1 MEVQG
6 RTILV
11 LGGGGMVGKA
21 ICRRLLRDKPAHII
35 IASID
40 QAGAERAAALI
51 RAEAPPETGVSAC
64 WGNIFV
70 RWQYKDWTWPEILA
84 DAEARRLALAD
95 LLDPL
100 VGERKRELLEQS
112 TLYRFARQYQPD
124 AIVDCINT
132 ATAFAYQN
140 IYASARELQAAAAAG
155 DPASFGEAVERHL
168 AKLYTPHVVRHIQ
181 ILQEVLAADPEN
193 GWPGVKVYLKVGTSG
208 TGGMGLN
215 IPYTHGEEKPS
226 SVLLSKAAVAGA
238 HSLLLFLLARTS
250 TEMAAIKEIKPT
262 AAIGW
267 AEIGY
272 GPIRRGGKAIPLYD
286 CPPEQAYPL
295 ADDPAASLRATL
307 APIGPFGVA
316 VEGRVLEN
324 VFIDTGENGLFALG
338 EFSTITSLNQMEFV
352 TPEEIARYASLEIKG
367 GNTGF
372 DVISAI
378 DQSVLG
384 PTYRAGI
391 LREGALARM
400 RQLEEDHG
408 VRSVAFEV
416 LGPPR
421 LSKLL
426 FEAYLLQR
434 ISSDRISR
442 LLRMSPETL
451 ARACFDEIAN
461 DAGLRVQIIS
471 IGIPILAPDGARL
484 LRGPQC
490 KAQAAEDGWVDLRPQ
505 NMAHWQERL
514 RIIQAMTRAEL
525 EADAGQ
531 YSSRFY
537 RVFVDPATGDVT
549 DALVIGDLAGWIFTY
564 EEKGAR
570 MKA

>member
-21 ICRRLLRDKPAHII
+21 ICRRLMRDKPAHIV

-51 RAEAPPETGVSAC
+51 QREAPPGTQVSAC

-70 RWQYKDWTWPEILA
+70 RWAYKDWTWPDILA
-84 DAEARRLALAD
+84 DAEARRIVLAD

-100 VGERKRELLEQS
+100 AGEHRREVLEHS
-112 TLYRFARQYQPD
+112 TLHRFARQFQPD

-140 IYASARELQAAAAAG
+140 IYASARELLATAAQS
-155 DPASFGEAVERHL
+155 DPTGYAEAVERHL
-168 AKLYTPHVVRHIQ
+168 IKLYIPHVVRHIQ
-181 ILQEVLAADPEN
+181 ILQEVLAPDSERD
-193 GWPGVKVYLKVGTSG
+193 WPGVKVYLKVGTSG

-250 TEMAAIKEIKPT
+250 PDIATIKEIKPT

-272 GPIRRGGKAIPLYD
+272 GPIRRGGQAIPLYD
-286 CPPEQAYPL
+286 CPPDQAYPL
-295 ADDPAASLRATL
+295 ADAL
-307 APIGPFGVA
+307 APTGAFGA
-316 VEGRVLEN
+316 RLEGQVLEN

-338 EFSTITSLNQMEFV
+338 EFSSITSLNQMEFV

-391 LREGALARM
+391 LREGALERM
-400 RQLEEDHG
+400 RKLEDDHG
-408 VRSVAFEV
+408 VRSVAFEL
-416 LGPPR
+416 LGPPK

-434 ISSDRISR
+434 VSSDRVSR
-442 LLRMSPETL
+442 ILRMSADTL
-451 ARACFDEIAN
+451 ARACFDEIAG
-461 DAGLRVQIIS
+461 DGDLRAQIIS
-471 IGIPILAPDGARL
+471 IGIPILAPDGNRL

-490 KAQAAEDGWVDLRPQ
+490 KAQAPDDGWVDLRPQ

-514 RIIQAMTRAEL
+514 RTIQAMTRAEL

-564 EEKGAR
+564 EERGAR

>member
-1 MEVQG
+1 MDVQG

-21 ICRRLLRDKPAHII
+21 VCRRLLRDKPGHLIV
-35 IASID
+35 ASLD
-40 QAGAERAAALI
+40 QAGAEAAVERI
-51 RAEAPPETGVSAC
+51 RPDAPPETRLSAF

-70 RWQYKDWTWPEILA
+70 RWEYKDWPWDAILA
-84 DAEARRLALAD
+84 DPEARRKVLAD
-95 LLDPL
+95 LLDPMA
-100 VGERKRELLEQS
+100 GERKADILRES
-112 TLYRFARQYQPD
+112 TLFRVVRQYRPH

-140 IYASARELQAAAAAG
+140 IYASARELLATAATG
-155 DPASFGEAVERHL
+155 DPVAFQEAAEQHL
-168 AKLYTPHVVRHIQ
+168 VRLYVPHVVRHIQ
-181 ILQEVLAADPEN
+181 ILQETLAPDPAAD
-193 GWPGVKVYLKVGTSG
+193 WPGVKVYVKVGTSG

-250 TEMAAIKEIKPT
+250 PDLPAIKEIKPT

-272 GPIRRGGKAIPLYD
+272 GPIRRGSRTIPLYD

-295 ADDPAASLRATL
+295 EAAL
-307 APIGPFGVA
+307 AGEGEFGVP
-316 VEGRVLEN
+316 VPGKVLEN
-324 VFIDTGENGLFALG
+324 VYIDTGENGLFALG

-352 TPEEIARYASLEIKG
+352 TPEEIARYIALEIKG

-372 DVISAI
+372 DVISAL

-400 RQLEEDHG
+400 RQLEQIHG
-408 VRSVAFEV
+408 TRSVAFEL

-434 ISSDRISR
+434 VSGDSIPRA
-442 LLRMSPETL
+442 LAMSPETL
-451 ARACFDEIAN
+451 ARACYDEIAQ
-461 DAGLRVQIIS
+461 DAGLRQQILS
-471 IGIPILAPDGARL
+471 IGIAILLPEGDRL

-490 KAQAAEDGWVDLRPQ
+490 KATNADDGWVDLRPQ
-505 NMAHWQERL
+505 NMARWQERL
-514 RIIQAMTRAEL
+514 RRIRAMTEEEL
-525 EADAGQ
+525 RADAGR

-537 RVFVDPATGDVT
+537 RVFVDPATGEFT
-549 DALVIGDLAGWIFTY
+549 ERFGIGDLAGWIFTY

-570 MKA
+570 MKS

>member
-21 ICRRLLRDKPAHII
+21 ICRRLLRDKPTHII

-51 RAEAPPETGVSAC
+51 GAEAPPGTEVSAC

-70 RWQYKDWTWPEILA
+70 RWEYKDWTWPEILA

-100 VGERKRELLEQS
+100 AGERKAEVLEHS
-112 TLYRFARQYQPD
+112 TLHRFAHQYRPD

-140 IYASARELQAAAAAG
+140 IYASARELQAAAAG
-155 DPASFGEAVERHL
+155 DPAGFAEAVERHL
-168 AKLYTPHVVRHIQ
+168 AKLYIPHVVRHIQ
-181 ILQEVLAADPEN
+181 VLQEVLAPDPEN

-267 AEIGY
+267 AEIGH
-272 GPIRRGGKAIPLYD
+272 GPIRRGGKVIPLYD
-286 CPPEQAYPL
+286 CPPDHAYPL
-295 ADDPAASLRATL
+295 ADAL
-307 APIGPFGVA
+307 APTGPFGVP

-400 RQLEEDHG
+400 KQLEEDHG

-451 ARACFDEIAN
+451 ARACFDEIAH
-461 DAGLRVQIIS
+461 DADLRAQIIS

-490 KAQAAEDGWVDLRPQ
+490 KAQAADDGWVDLRPQ
-505 NMAHWQERL
+505 NMIHWLERL
-514 RIIQAMTRAEL
+514 RTIQAMTRAEL

-549 DALVIGDLAGWIFTY
+549 DALVIGDLAGWIFSY

>member
-21 ICRRLLRDKPAHII
+21 ICRRLLRDKPAHIV

-51 RAEAPPETGVSAC
+51 RQEATSETQVSAC
-64 WGNIFV
+64 WGNVFV
-70 RWQYKDWTWPEILA
+70 RWAYKDWTWPDILA
-84 DAEARRLALAD
+84 DAEARRWILAD
-95 LLDPL
+95 LLEPL
-100 VGERKRELLEQS
+100 AGERRRDILDNS
-112 TLYRFARQYQPD
+112 TLHRFARQFKPH

-140 IYASARELQAAAAAG
+140 IYASARELMATAHRG
-155 DPASFGEAVERHL
+155 DPSAYGEAVERHL
-168 AKLYTPHVVRHIQ
+168 AKLYIPHVVRHIQ
-181 ILQEVLAADPEN
+181 ILQEVLAADPEAD
-193 GWPGVKVYLKVGTSG
+193 WPGVKVYLKVGTSG

-250 TEMAAIKEIKPT
+250 PELATIKEIKPT

-272 GPIRRGGKAIPLYD
+272 GPVRRGGQPIPLYD
-286 CPPEQAYPL
+286 CPPDQAYPL
-295 ADDPAASLRATL
+295 ADALSPS
-307 APIGPFGVA
+307 GSFGMPL
-316 VEGRVLEN
+316 EGRVLEN

-400 RQLEEDHG
+400 HQLENNHG
-408 VRSVAFEV
+408 VRSVAFEL

-434 ISSDRISR
+434 VSSDRISR
-442 LLRMSPETL
+442 LLHMSPETL
-451 ARACFDEIAN
+451 SRACFEEVAH
-461 DAGLRVQIIS
+461 DASLRAQIIS
-471 IGIPILAPDGARL
+471 IGIPILTMDGARL

-490 KAQAAEDGWVDLRPQ
+490 KAQAPDDGWVDLRPQ
-505 NMAHWQERL
+505 NMARWQERL
-514 RIIQAMTRAEL
+514 RIIQVTTRAEL
-525 EADAGQ
+525 ESDAGQ

-537 RVFVDPATGDVT
+537 RAFVDPATGDVT